1 MEQPRSAAWLIY
13 IPRSLATLLNRQ
25 GTQSESFW
33 GGGGGG
39 DSEQRAPPPQ
49 AGAPPPTP
57 PPTVTADTGGR
68 R

>member
-13 IPRSLATLLNRQ
+13 IPRSLAALLNCQ

-39 DSEQRAPPPQ
+39 TQSRGSPTQ

-57 PPTVTADTGGR
+57 PHTVTADTGGR